1 MFDFNTTSSY
11 LALFVFKT
19 PSVAWYFIVDLIL
32 LKVHGYFALFE
43 LKSTVI
49 FICCLIISFFFN
61 SPIYYTGT
69 RADHGM
75 VSYVVTTYMTTT
87 LHKTEKQIIKEEK
100 KQRRREKEKEKEERR
115 KK

>member
-1 MFDFNTTSSY
+1 M
-11 LALFVFKT
+11 
-19 PSVAWYFIVDLIL
+19 DLIP

-49 FICCLIISFFFN
+49 FICCLIISFFLIHQF
-61 SPIYYTGT
+61 ITQGT
-69 RADHGM
+69 RADHG
-75 VSYVVTTYMTTT
+75 SYVVTTYMTTT
-87 LHKTEKQIIKEEK
+87 LHKTEKQIIKEKK

>member
-49 FICCLIISFFFN
+49 FICCLIISFFLIHQF
-61 SPIYYTGT
+61 ITQGQGQT
-69 RADHGM
+69 MAWLAM
-75 VSYVVTTYMTTT
+75 
-87 LHKTEKQIIKEEK
+87 L
-100 KQRRREKEKEKEERR
+100 
-115 KK
+115 